1 MLFAGYTV
9 LAKKLCFACPRSP
22 TVAYGGQDETGTW
35 SAFRRKGGADTTSP
49 ETPEL
54 PKEASGESKET
65 LPWSQKK

>member
-1 MLFAGYTV
+1 M
-9 LAKKLCFACPRSP
+9 
-22 TVAYGGQDETGTW
+22 AYGGQDETGTW

-65 LPWSQKK
+65 LPWSQKNEFKRRLGKHHDLPFVLLG